1 MAEILGVVAS
11 GIAVGQLAAELL
23 KGVKALHTFLKDTKD
38 APANLQD
45 VAEELETIAEM
56 LSMLESTM
64 TSSASASAPVA
75 LFQKCHSRCVKATA
89 EVNAVV
95 AGLQKGLSGESK
107 LRRKWSSVQAAL
119 KKGDVE
125 NFQRKLESAKS
136 MMNTAISNLIL

>member
-64 TSSASASAPVA
+64 TSSTSAPLA
-75 LFQKCHSRCVKATA
+75 LFQRCHSRCVKATA

-95 AGLQKGLSGESK
+95 AGLQKGLSGDSK
-107 LRRKWSSVQAAL
+107 LRRK
-119 KKGDVE
+119 
-125 NFQRKLESAKS
+125 
-136 MMNTAISNLIL
+136 